1 MADGWSP
8 LAMLPRD
15 GREVWFTRSL
25 NSVGNVVDLSA
36 PAAGE
41 PVIAGHLDPDTGLP
55 VLGAVVSGDA
65 PAEDSGWQPT
75 HWMYDPDDPS
85 PGPPDPEA
93 TDQSDKARIAA
104 MDPQSRTAPG
114 GDVDPADP
122 EPAPKTKRSK

>member
-15 GREVWFTRSL
+15 GREVCFSRSL
-25 NSVGNVVDLSA
+25 NSVGNVVALSA

-41 PVIAGHLDPDTGLP
+41 PVIAGHLDPDSGLP
-55 VLGAVVSGDA
+55 VLGAVASGDA

-75 HWMYDPDDPS
+75 HWMYDPDGPS

-104 MDPQSRTAPG
+104 MDPQSRTAHG
-114 GDVDPADP
+114 GDVYPA
-122 EPAPKTKRSK
+122 